1 MHDLSP
7 CTIWRSR
14 PVRLYRTWVRYFVI
28 IACCLAG
35 PSTWRSCQVKLRL
48 MPEEEGAGTGRL
60 VALALVAGVVAFATF
75 AIFSLV
81 SSSIAKGGEL

>member
-1 MHDLSP
+1 MNIYIFVLNSLHKMRYG
-7 CTIWRSR
+7 CTI
-14 PVRLYRTWVRYFVI
+14 FVI

>member
-14 PVRLYRTWVRYFVI
+14 PVRLYRTIFVVT
-28 IACCLAG
+28 CCLAG
-35 PSTWRSCQVKLRL
+35 PSTWRSCQVKLLRL